1 MKKKR
6 NENTGSL
13 IVFAKEPRIGN
24 VKTRLATDI
33 GYVNATF
40 WYRQHLAILIKEL
53 TNKLPFKKKYLFVSP
68 NNSKRNFTYYTS
80 KGWEIRYQSNGELGK
95 RMKDALNNT
104 GEGPRLLIGSDIP
117 GIKIKHIKFALKELT
132 KTKAVFGPA
141 RDGGYWLIGMARY
154 QKAPEMKN
162 VRWSSEHA
170 LVDTIRCFNQK
181 TTISYV
187 TTMNDIDNGQDFERF
202 YSRPSTR

>member
-24 VKTRLATDI
+24 VKTRLARDI

-53 TNKLPFKKKYLFVSP
+53 TDKLPFKKKYLFVSP

-95 RMKDALNNT
+95 RMKDALNRAKAYIDS
-104 GEGPRLLIGSDIP
+104 GVD
-117 GIKIKHIKFALKELT
+117 GIMIHSREKIIFWLYIRDEYCK
-132 KTKAVFGPA
+132 KAT
-141 RDGGYWLIGMARY
+141 YKI
-154 QKAPEMKN
+154 
-162 VRWSSEHA
+162 
-170 LVDTIRCFNQK
+170 
-181 TTISYV
+181 
-187 TTMNDIDNGQDFERF
+187 
-202 YSRPSTR
+202 